1 MTLSPPLDLSPCPF
15 CGGEAVLEEDR
26 GRATDEVRWS
36 VGCKANEAACMG
48 YQSLTTYARR
58 TEAIKAWNTRSPTP
72 PSADAEVA
80 ALVKRLNEWSLIPPR
95 YNLSIDSVMCKEA
108 ADALERLARDLVIET
123 AKAQARQEGLA
134 LGVEMRE
141 TAEASLREAED
152 KWAKAEATVAGMVK
166 WLEENQ
172 GDVFSRGIYEA
183 ADAARQ
189 AGKGGSE

>member
-1 MTLSPPLDLSPCPF
+1 MSDDLD
-15 CGGEAVLEEDR
+15 
-26 GRATDEVRWS
+26 
-36 VGCKANEAACMG
+36 N
-48 YQSLTTYARR
+48 
-58 TEAIKAWNTRSPTP
+58 AIKRSSREPQWVADELRAAMRDEPVSDHLQVAIGIAIALIEKKICAVTP

-95 YNLSIDSVMCKEA
+95 YNLSVDREMCKEA

-152 KWAKAEATVAGMVK
+152 KLAKANNQIVELKANLNSATDRPYTRDDAIDM
-166 WLEENQ
+166 
-172 GDVFSRGIYEA
+172 GIPY
-183 ADAARQ
+183 DRNR
-189 AGKGGSE
+189 KD

>member
-1 MTLSPPLDLSPCPF
+1 MSD
-15 CGGEAVLEEDR
+15 
-26 GRATDEVRWS
+26 DEV
-36 VGCKANEAACMG
+36 
-48 YQSLTTYARR
+48 Q
-58 TEAIKAWNTRSPTP
+58 EAINRDGPWVVPLPK
-72 PSADAEVA
+72 DIVG
-80 ALVKRLNEWSLIPPR
+80 LVRRLRAVSTWYCYPA
-95 YNLSIDSVMCKEA
+95 KEGYLFGYVPNNAPCIA

-152 KWAKAEATVAGMVK
+152 KSAKAEATVAGMVK

-172 GDVFSRGIYEA
+172 VDVFRRGIYEA

>member
-1 MTLSPPLDLSPCPF
+1 MSDDLD
-15 CGGEAVLEEDR
+15 
-26 GRATDEVRWS
+26 
-36 VGCKANEAACMG
+36 N
-48 YQSLTTYARR
+48 
-58 TEAIKAWNTRSPTP
+58 AIKRSSREPQWVADELRAAMRDEPVSDHLQVAIGIAIALIEKKICAVTP

-95 YNLSIDSVMCKEA
+95 YNLSVDREMCKEA
-108 ADALERLARDLVIET
+108 ADALERLARDVVIET
-123 AKAQARQEGLA
+123 AKAKARQEGLA

-152 KWAKAEATVAGMVK
+152 KLAKAEATVAGMVK

-172 GDVFSRGIYEA
+172 VDVFRRGIYEA